1 MSSVPC
7 SEKVAVVPEASF
19 LDQLPLLRAAGYGLI
34 QLPPADLAE
43 EVAADAL
50 EQVAEQVAE
59 YRRNGYSVV
68 LACDGAWVAELA
80 DALVHWGI
88 EPLPTRCS

>member
-19 LDQLPLLRAAGYGLI
+19 LAQLPGLRRSGYGVI
-34 QLPPADLAE
+34 QLPPADLNPA
-43 EVAADAL
+43 VAAEAL

-59 YRRNGYSVV
+59 YRRNAYTVV
-68 LACDGAWVAELA
+68 LACDGAWAREL
-80 DALVHWGI
+80 DEALRVWDLG
-88 EPLPTRCS
+88 PLPILPA